1 MRLPLIPDITDTE
14 ENARAVLNS
23 MRDAGLRRVALL
35 PYNASAPAK
44 YEWLDRQYE
53 ITGEPQSAEALD
65 HLVELA
71 ASVGLEARP
80 G

>member
-1 MRLPLIPDITDTE
+1 VRLPLIPDITDTE